1 VRGKDTFR
9 PILSGWHFWLPAVL
23 CVIGWILL
31 YSTTYTGSVFPSRTF
46 LFQVAWT
53 IIGVVIYILVS
64 RIRMGVR
71 PAGWHLMFFPI
82 EGLLLLTLIAGWA
95 AHGSRRW
102 LKLGYI
108 TIQPSEFAKIF
119 AVLLLAF
126 FLTEYLKSE
135 EGRRFT
141 AAGTAL
147 LALAIPILLQPDL
160 GTAMVFFFLF
170 ITLLWVRP
178 FPRRYIFAI
187 FAALAIIALPSWFVL
202 RDYQKE
208 RIITFLQPERDI
220 LGSGYHVH
228 QSKIAIGSG
237 GIWGK
242 GFLHGTQTQGQF
254 IPVQA
259 ADFIFTSAGEEWGL
273 IGCLVIL
280 GLYGAFCARI
290 VGLARKVSNEY
301 QRLLAYGVLAVFAF
315 QIFINVGMTL
325 GIAPVT
331 GIPLPFL
338 SAGGSSM
345 LTMWAL
351 AGILASLERYLPAG
365 RG

>member
-1 VRGKDTFR
+1 VR
-9 PILSGWHFWLPAVL
+9 LSGWHFWLPATL
-23 CVIGWILL
+23 CLIGWLL
-31 YSTTYTGSVFPSRTF
+31 IYSTTYTGSVFPSRTVM
-46 LFQVAWT
+46 FQAAFTVL
-53 IIGVVIYILVS
+53 GVVCYSVVS
-64 RIRMGVR
+64 RIRIGVR
-71 PAGWHLMFFPI
+71 PPSWHVLFFPI

-102 LKLGYI
+102 LKLGYL
-108 TIQPSEFAKIF
+108 TIQPSEFAKVF
-119 AVLLLAF
+119 AVLLLAY
-126 FLTEYLKSE
+126 FLTEYLTSE
-135 EGRRFT
+135 EGRRFIY
-141 AAGTAL
+141 AGFAL

-170 ITLLWVRP
+170 ITLLWVKP
-178 FPRRYIFAI
+178 LPRRYILAI
-187 FAALAIIALPSWFVL
+187 FASLLVIALPSWFML

-208 RIITFLQPERDI
+208 RLFTFIQPERDI

-273 IGCLVIL
+273 LGCLVIL
-280 GLYGAFCARI
+280 GLYGVFCARI
-290 VGLARKVSNEY
+290 VGLARRVSNDY
-301 QRLLAYGVLAVFAF
+301 QRLLTYGVLAVFAF
-315 QIFINVGMTL
+315 QVFINVGMTL

-345 LTMWAL
+345 ITMWAL
-351 AGILASLERYLPAG
+351 AGIIASLEKHLPAG